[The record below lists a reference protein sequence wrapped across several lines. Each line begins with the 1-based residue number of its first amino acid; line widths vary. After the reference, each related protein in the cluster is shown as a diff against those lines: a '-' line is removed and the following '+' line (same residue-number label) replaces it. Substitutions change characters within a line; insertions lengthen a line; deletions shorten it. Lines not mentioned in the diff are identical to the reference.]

1 MSKNPQNQ
9 KPGDEQTK
17 TQAPAEEKTPEQII
31 ADLKEENENLK
42 AELEKANANL
52 KIYAEDAV
60 KRNEESK
67 KAKAATQ
74 EVYELS
80 DAEFKKI
87 AEEKLKAHREKIPAD
102 KQGKFVHIQYLNH
115 SSLRKNKT
123 APNPGDI
130 VLCRTQV
137 AEILKEQGKAE
148 IITQQSKKE
157 K

>member
-1 MSKNPQNQ
+1 MSKDKQNQ

-17 TQAPAEEKTPEQII
+17 AQAQEKTPEEII
-31 ADLKEENENLK
+31 SGLKAENEVLK
-42 AELEKANANL
+42 AELEKAKADL
-52 KIYAEDAV
+52 KVYADDAV

-137 AEILKEQGKAE
+137 AEVLNEQGKAE

>member
-1 MSKNPQNQ
+1 MSKNPQNT
-9 KPGDEQTK
+9 KPADEPK
-17 TQAPAEEKTPEQII
+17 APDAPVEKSLEEII
-31 ADLKEENENLK
+31 EDFKAENENLK
-42 AELEKANANL
+42 AELEKAYADL
-52 KIYAEDAV
+52 KVYADDAV

-67 KAKAATQ
+67 KAKAAKEEGYT
-74 EVYELS
+74 LS

-87 AEEKLKAHREKIPAD
+87 AEEKLKAHKEKIPFE
-102 KQGKFVHIQYLNH
+102 KHGKFVHIQYLNH

-137 AEILKEQGKAE
+137 AELLKEQGKAE